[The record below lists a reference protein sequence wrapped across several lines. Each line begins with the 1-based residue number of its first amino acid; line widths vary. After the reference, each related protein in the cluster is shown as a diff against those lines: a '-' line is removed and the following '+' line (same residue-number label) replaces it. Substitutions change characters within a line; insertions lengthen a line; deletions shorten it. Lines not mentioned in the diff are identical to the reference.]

1 MKRTK
6 GALPL
11 LIGWLGLL
19 CFGLLLSA
27 CSAKAGEALR
37 QQKAVLGKWQEIGGT
52 ETIEFFKNGTVIYV
66 LKEGRLNGTYEVVGM
81 IGDVEQSA
89 DQLVGFGEI
98 RVDFHGIGPLALPAI
113 GKVSSSG
120 DELVLT
126 LSNGRA
132 GKFKKVK

>member
-1 MKRTK
+1 MKRAK
-6 GALPL
+6 GTLPQ

-19 CFGLLLSA
+19 CVVASLTP

-37 QQKAVLGKWQEIGGT
+37 QQKAVLGKWKEIDSA
-52 ETIEFFKNGTVIYV
+52 ETIEFFKNGTVSYV
-66 LKEGRLNGTYEVVGM
+66 LKGGTLEGTYEIVGLT
-81 IGDVEQSA
+81 GNVEGSA

-98 RVDFHGIGPLALPAI
+98 RVDFHGMGPLALPAI
-113 GKVSSSG
+113 GKVSNSG

>member
-6 GALPL
+6 GILRQ

-19 CFGLLLSA
+19 CIAVLLSP
-27 CSAKAGEALR
+27 CFAKAGEALR
-37 QQKAVLGKWQEIGGT
+37 QQKAVLGKWQEIGST
-52 ETIEFFKNGTVIYV
+52 ETIEFFKNGTVSYA
-66 LKEGRLNGTYEVVGM
+66 LAGGKLQGTYEIVGM
-81 IGDVEQSA
+81 IGDVEQNA
-89 DQLVGFGEI
+89 DELVGFGEI
-98 RVDFHGIGPLALPAI
+98 MVDFHGIGPLALPAT

-126 LSNGRA
+126 MSNGRA